1 MSPAE
6 RILEHAT
13 CLGCGCACDDIA
25 VVVRRERI
33 VEARNACGLG
43 VAWFGDGRVPEEVRA
58 NERKTSVARAL
69 DRAAELLSAAK
80 RPLVYLAGDISCETQ
95 REAVAIADHLHALLD
110 GLAAT
115 AGAGV
120 LAAQHR
126 GRAGASLGEIRQ
138 RADLVVFW
146 GVDPAARYP
155 RYTSR
160 YAVDPQGLQ
169 VPDGRRGRTVI
180 AVDIGANRGPADADG
195 RVALAP
201 ADELDALGVMRA
213 TLERRRGSD
222 DEARFRPAAELA
234 ERMSAARYAVIVA
247 DAEPGASAQPR
258 QPPQPPEAT
267 PLDRAEALVCLAQA
281 LNGPTRGALSTLR
294 AGGNRSGADAV
305 LTWQTGYPFA
315 VDYARGYP
323 SYRPHA
329 GAVAL
334 LATGE
339 IDAALVVGAPATL
352 PASIAQGLASVGT
365 IVLGPR
371 ASAATFHPTVVI
383 DTGVAGIHEGG
394 TAFRMDDVP
403 LPLRPALEGSRTAL
417 ATVLELGAKLAGRG
431 A

>member
-25 VVVRRERI
+25 VVVRRGKI

-43 VAWFGDGRVPEEVRA
+43 VAWFGDGAVPEDVRVD
-58 NERKTSVARAL
+58 ERKTSVERAL
-69 DRAAELLSAAK
+69 GRAVQLLAAAQ

-115 AGAGV
+115 AAAGV
-120 LAAQHR
+120 LAAQRR

-146 GVDPAARYP
+146 GVDPATRYP
-155 RYTSR
+155 RYSSR
-160 YAVDPQGLQ
+160 YAVDPPGLQ
-169 VPDGRRGRTVI
+169 VPDGRRGRRVI
-180 AVDIGANRGPADADG
+180 AVDIGPNRGPADVDG
-195 RVALAP
+195 RIAIAP

-213 TLERRRGSD
+213 TLERRPGSD

-234 ERMSAARYAVIVA
+234 ERMSAARYVAIVA
-247 DAEPGASAQPR
+247 DAEPTTSAQAPD
-258 QPPQPPEAT
+258 AT
-267 PLDRAEALVCLAQA
+267 ARDRAEALVSLAQA

-315 VDYARGYP
+315 VDFARGYP

-329 GAVAL
+329 GAAPL
-334 LATGE
+334 LAARE

-352 PASIAQGLASVGT
+352 PDAIAQGLATVGT

-371 ASAATFHPTVVI
+371 ASAASFHPTVVI

-394 TAFRMDDVP
+394 TAFRMDDIP

-417 ATVLELGAKLAGRG
+417 ATVRALRAQLAGRG